1 MQKFERIRQP
11 ILWFLIRVVRRRSLG
26 IARLR
31 GLFTIIPESNLI
43 QIISRLSPPKMG
55 DKTVPP
61 DRGQDHKDRGG
72 AVSDNAATNVQ
83 QNEDNN
89 GKMSYSDRLKTN
101 VRYDQHLKRNVLEI
115 TLEKTQVLNLMM

>member
-1 MQKFERIRQP
+1 
-11 ILWFLIRVVRRRSLG
+11 
-26 IARLR
+26 
-31 GLFTIIPESNLI
+31 
-43 QIISRLSPPKMG
+43 MG

-61 DRGQDHKDRGG
+61 DRGQDHEGRGG

-83 QNEDNN
+83 QNEAQN

-101 VRYDQHLKRNVLEI
+101 VRYDQRLKRNVLEI